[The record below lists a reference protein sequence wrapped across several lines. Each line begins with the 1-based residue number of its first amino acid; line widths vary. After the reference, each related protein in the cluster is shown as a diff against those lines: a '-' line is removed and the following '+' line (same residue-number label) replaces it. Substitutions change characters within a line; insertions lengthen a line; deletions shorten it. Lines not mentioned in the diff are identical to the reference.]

1 MRSLIFF
8 LEKDICEVIDA
19 PLERGRPDDPGD
31 LTSATHT
38 SGQRITK
45 GRGFFL
51 CLKIFVPS
59 TVKVSPYTHGPLKTR
74 RHTPLA
80 WHNMAQQKYSP
91 STIICTAGAQE
102 VSTQLSC
109 PS

>member
-1 MRSLIFF
+1 MRSLIF

-45 GRGFFL
+45 GRRFFL
-51 CLKIFVPS
+51 SLSLFKDICAINGKGFTVDLWDIEDLATYTIAQCSRCQLKV
-59 TVKVSPYTHGPLKTR
+59 
-74 RHTPLA
+74 A
-80 WHNMAQQKYSP
+80 
-91 STIICTAGAQE
+91 
-102 VSTQLSC
+102 
-109 PS
+109 

>member
-1 MRSLIFF
+1 MEKDTCEVIDFFWKKIFVRSLIF

-45 GRGFFL
+45 GGRFFL
-51 CLKIFVPS
+51 SFSLFKDIFAWHHFE
-59 TVKVSPYTHGPLKTR
+59 KLKTMR
-74 RHTPLA
+74 YWKT
-80 WHNMAQQKYSP
+80 
-91 STIICTAGAQE
+91 
-102 VSTQLSC
+102 
-109 PS
+109 